1 MIINLII
8 SVDEKRFDSDN
19 RFEDYQA
26 YENLV
31 KETVDYES
39 LEVTHHDDMRQVD
52 EIVNL
57 IVETVMCKNDKILIA
72 SNWYPASL
80 VKKKFLMLTY
90 PHIEYV
96 LHCMTRISQQECRG
110 ILELREYTFSLGI
123 EASVRRRIIMNISF
137 YLIPKSEVTY
147 IHQEDTVA
155 QALRVIHKH
164 GYQAVPVIDEKGRY
178 VGTISEGDFLW
189 NLIEEYHMDMEV
201 MRKSHVKSMR
211 LRWDY
216 KPVSIDADI
225 EQLDNHILNQNFVP
239 VVDGRNVFIGIITR
253 KEIIKELLKQK
264 KDVLAKSSLAEQ
276 NVHNTQQA
284 GRTFH

>member
-1 MIINLII
+1 
-8 SVDEKRFDSDN
+8 
-19 RFEDYQA
+19 
-26 YENLV
+26 
-31 KETVDYES
+31 
-39 LEVTHHDDMRQVD
+39 
-52 EIVNL
+52 
-57 IVETVMCKNDKILIA
+57 
-72 SNWYPASL
+72 
-80 VKKKFLMLTY
+80 
-90 PHIEYV
+90 
-96 LHCMTRISQQECRG
+96 MTRISQQECRG

-123 EASVRRRIIMNISF
+123 EARVRRRIIMNISF

-164 GYQAVPVIDEKGRY
+164 GYQAVPV
-178 VGTISEGDFLW
+178 
-189 NLIEEYHMDMEV
+189 
-201 MRKSHVKSMR
+201 
-211 LRWDY
+211 
-216 KPVSIDADI
+216 IDADI

>member
-1 MIINLII
+1 
-8 SVDEKRFDSDN
+8 
-19 RFEDYQA
+19 
-26 YENLV
+26 
-31 KETVDYES
+31 
-39 LEVTHHDDMRQVD
+39 
-52 EIVNL
+52 
-57 IVETVMCKNDKILIA
+57 
-72 SNWYPASL
+72 
-80 VKKKFLMLTY
+80 
-90 PHIEYV
+90 
-96 LHCMTRISQQECRG
+96 
-110 ILELREYTFSLGI
+110 
-123 EASVRRRIIMNISF
+123 MNISF

-155 QALRVIHKH
+155 QALRLIHKH

-264 KDVLAKSSLAEQ
+264 NNNAIGKSPLAEQ

>member
-1 MIINLII
+1 
-8 SVDEKRFDSDN
+8 
-19 RFEDYQA
+19 
-26 YENLV
+26 
-31 KETVDYES
+31 
-39 LEVTHHDDMRQVD
+39 
-52 EIVNL
+52 
-57 IVETVMCKNDKILIA
+57 
-72 SNWYPASL
+72 
-80 VKKKFLMLTY
+80 
-90 PHIEYV
+90 
-96 LHCMTRISQQECRG
+96 
-110 ILELREYTFSLGI
+110 
-123 EASVRRRIIMNISF
+123 MNISF

-178 VGTISEGDFLW
+178 VGT
-189 NLIEEYHMDMEV
+189 IEEYHMDMEV

>member
-1 MIINLII
+1 MNVI
-8 SVDEKRFDSDN
+8 SLLTPKTNVAWLYEDWTIRQGLEKLRF
-19 RFEDYQA
+19 
-26 YENLV
+26 
-31 KETVDYES
+31 
-39 LEVTHHDDMRQVD
+39 
-52 EIVNL
+52 
-57 IVETVMCKNDKILIA
+57 
-72 SNWYPASL
+72 
-80 VKKKFLMLTY
+80 
-90 PHIEYV
+90 
-96 LHCMTRISQQECRG
+96 
-110 ILELREYTFSLGI
+110 
-123 EASVRRRIIMNISF
+123 
-137 YLIPKSEVTY
+137 
-147 IHQEDTVA
+147 
-155 QALRVIHKH
+155 H
-164 GYQAVPVIDEKGRY
+164 GYTAIPVLAKDGSY
-178 VGTISEGDFLW
+178 VGTVSEGDFLW